1 MRPKPITRRELLWS
15 GGAAVLGT
23 AASRALGA
31 PQVPAPASVARPPV
45 SVVRIRKDNVAAA
58 VEEALDL
65 LGGVAEIAKGRERV
79 MLKPNL
85 LAEDPRCTTKP
96 VVVRTLARLMKRVG
110 KEVSIGEGSAAGVG
124 FNLRGGEVFWTR
136 EASLIDAMQQHVFE
150 MLGYTQLAREL
161 GVPLVNLHSG
171 DMVSVPVPGG
181 GLCYDALSLHHS
193 LAELDLLCSVP
204 MMKTHALAGVTL
216 GLKNLVGLYPGT
228 VYGTV
233 RARVHDHA
241 AERGS
246 PGVAFETLDMV
257 RANKL
262 GLVVVDG
269 STAMEG
275 DGPSQGALVPMNVIV
290 AGTNGLATDLVA
302 ARLMGF
308 EPHEV
313 PTFACAQRTGM
324 PPLTLDEIE
333 VRGAAITEVAR
344 PFARPRLYKWNEIR
358 SVWGA
363 RQL

>member
-1 MRPKPITRRELLWS
+1 MRSKSITRRELLWS
-15 GGAAVLGT
+15 GGAAVLGM
-23 AASRALGA
+23 AASRALGV
-31 PQVPAPASVARPPV
+31 PQVPAPASAAKSPV
-45 SVVRIRKDNVAAA
+45 SVVRIKNDNVAAA

-65 LGGVAEIAKGRERV
+65 LGGVAEIAKGKQRV

-85 LAEDPRCTTKP
+85 LAEDPGCTTKP
-96 VVVRTLARLMKRVG
+96 AVVRTLARLMKSAG

-124 FNLRGGEVFWTR
+124 FNLLGGEVFWTR
-136 EASLIDAMQQHVFE
+136 KTSLIDAMQQHVFE
-150 MLGYTQLAREL
+150 MLGYTQLARDL
-161 GVPLVNLHSG
+161 GIPLINLHSG

-181 GLCYDALSLHHS
+181 GLCYDTLSLHHS
-193 LAELDLLCSVP
+193 LADTDLLCSVP

-233 RARVHDHA
+233 RSQVHDHA
-241 AERGS
+241 ADRGS
-246 PGVAFETLDMV
+246 PGVAFEILDMV

-275 DGPSQGALVPMNVIV
+275 DGPSQGVKVPMNVIV
-290 AGTNGLATDLVA
+290 AGTNALATDLVA

-313 PTFACAQRTGM
+313 PTFACARRIGM
-324 PPLTLDEIE
+324 SPSSLDEIE
-333 VRGAAITEVAR
+333 VRGAPIADVAR
-344 PFARPRLYKWNEIR
+344 PFARPRLYTWNEIR